1 MEGSVWSK
9 LQHVVLSSSVQG
21 HGASRSVSGRATSF
35 RDAYSDQAV
44 HTLQEAGPKAGAQK
58 QCRELSV
65 SVDPP
70 DHCRRDLESTAIHP
84 DGDSVLLRRRTQVDH
99 VGSCRHS
106 LGSAGCCLH
115 RCSNGGDVCRWRGEG
130 EPLGSRRGVGG
141 RGSCWH
147 MTRGMPT
154 SRGLVGRGPSGFG
167 RRDVGCR
174 EGRWGGRT

>member
-21 HGASRSVSGRATSF
+21 HGASRSGSTHSVSGRATSF

-84 DGDSVLLRRRTQVDH
+84 DGDSVLLRRRTQVAACT
-99 VGSCRHS
+99 VAPMEGMYAGGVVRGSPW
-106 LGSAGCCLH
+106 GA
-115 RCSNGGDVCRWRGEG
+115 GEG
-130 EPLGSRRGVGG
+130 LAGADPAGI
-141 RGSCWH
+141 
-147 MTRGMPT
+147 
-154 SRGLVGRGPSGFG
+154 
-167 RRDVGCR
+167 
-174 EGRWGGRT
+174 